1 MSADREILYIKGE
14 RNVEVPVEG
23 SVNAEKSESAGKRK
37 SKNQTGMS
45 EHETEGSYVTLGE
58 ILPMECSN
66 RKMLS
71 DIKALKILKVPENGS
86 KRCIIS
92 VLKIISCIH
101 EKYPQI
107 EVRNLGAA
115 DIIVTFENQKTAG
128 KAVHR
133 IKTAAVVL
141 LTFSGAAFS
150 IMAFHND
157 ISITKLFSQI
167 YEVMT
172 GTKSDGFTIL
182 EVSYSLGIS
191 VGILL
196 FFNHFGKKKL
206 TVDPTPLEVQMR
218 LYENN
223 IQTTL
228 VENASRKGE
237 ELNVENA
244 CGKGEEQAMENRS
257 GKGIKA
263 DGNTTDS
270 AGSYSGGHW
279 V

>member
-1 MSADREILYIKGE
+1 MSAEREILYIKGE
-14 RNVEVPVEG
+14 RNVEVT
-23 SVNAEKSESAGKRK
+23 AEKMEKAEKA
-37 SKNQTGMS
+37 
-45 EHETEGSYVTLGE
+45 YVTLGE

-66 RKMLS
+66 REILS
-71 DIKALKILKVPENGS
+71 EIKALKILKAPEKGS
-86 KRCIIS
+86 KRCVIS

-101 EKYPQI
+101 EKYPDMEMQ
-107 EVRNLGAA
+107 NLGAA

-128 KAVHR
+128 KAVR
-133 IKTAAVVL
+133 WMKTAAVVL

-157 ISITKLFSQI
+157 VSITKLFSQI
-167 YEVMT
+167 YEIMT
-172 GTKSDGFTIL
+172 GTKSDGFTTL
-182 EVSYSLGIS
+182 EVSYSLGIP

-218 LYENN
+218 LYEND

-237 ELNVENA
+237 ELYV
-244 CGKGEEQAMENRS
+244 
-257 GKGIKA
+257 
-263 DGNTTDS
+263 DTTDS
-270 AGSYSGGHW
+270 AGNRSGGHR